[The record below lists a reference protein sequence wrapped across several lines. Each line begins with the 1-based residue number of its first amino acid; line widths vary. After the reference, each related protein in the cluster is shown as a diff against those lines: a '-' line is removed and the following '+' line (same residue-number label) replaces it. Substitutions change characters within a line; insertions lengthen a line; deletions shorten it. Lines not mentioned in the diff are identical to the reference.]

1 MIALPGRPRP
11 ASSHLP
17 PAGPAAETMA
27 VKLSV
32 IVPVYNERSLVRDLL
47 ARVLAV
53 EDPCLAELEVVVVD
67 DGSTDGTREV
77 LRQLATEEPRL
88 RYLEHTHN
96 QGKGAAV
103 RTGIAA
109 ATGDLTLFQD
119 ADLEYD
125 PRDYPRLIR
134 PFLEDGADV
143 VYGSRFL
150 AADRRR
156 VLHYRHARINRFL
169 TGMSNFFTD
178 LDLTDM
184 ETCYKVFRTELLKS
198 LPLRSNDFSLEPEIT
213 AKIAKR
219 GFRIFEVPISYLGR
233 THLEGKKIGWWDG
246 LKAVATMFRFWLVD
260 DAYAPDEYGS
270 HILTSLEKARRFNR
284 WMADEVRPHVGARVL
299 EIGAG
304 IGNITVWLLP
314 RDRWMA
320 SDINPNYIHYL
331 QNLTTAK
338 PYLEVAKVDVERSDE
353 FIALR
358 GRFDTVICLNVLE
371 HVGDPLQALR
381 NMRSALAPGGRL
393 VLYVPHGQR
402 LYSTLDEVLGHR
414 CRYDRAM
421 LEREL
426 AATGFELVHGRFF
439 NRAAVPGWWWNG
451 KVLRRRSFSR
461 LQLKLFDLA
470 VPLLRLVDR
479 FLPWNGLGLVAVAR
493 RVEQPA
499 P

>member
-1 MIALPGRPRP
+1 MTTLPHHS
-11 ASSHLP
+11 ASGSR
-17 PAGPAAETMA
+17 ASA

-32 IVPVYNERSLVRDLL
+32 IVPVYNERYLVRDLL

-53 EDPCLAELEVVVVD
+53 EDPCIAELEVVVVD
-67 DGSTDGTREV
+67 DGSIDGTREV
-77 LRQLATEEPRL
+77 LREVATREPRV
-88 RYLEHTHN
+88 RYIEHPHN
-96 QGKGAAV
+96 MGKGAAV

-125 PRDYPRLIR
+125 PNDYPRLIR
-134 PFLEDGADV
+134 PILEDGADV

-150 AADRRR
+150 TADRRR
-156 VLHYRHARINRFL
+156 VLRYRHSRINRLL
-169 TGMSNFFTD
+169 TWMSNLFTD

-184 ETCYKVFRTELLKS
+184 ETCYKLFRTELLKS
-198 LPLRSNDFSLEPEIT
+198 IPLRSNDFALEPEIT

-219 GFRIFEVPISYLGR
+219 GFRIFEVPISYIGR
-233 THLEGKKIGWWDG
+233 TQLEGKKIGWLDG
-246 LKAVATMFRFWLVD
+246 FKAVGTMLRFWLVD

-314 RDRWMA
+314 RDSWTA
-320 SDINPNYIHYL
+320 SDINPNYLHYL
-331 QNLTTAK
+331 RNLTAAK
-338 PYLEVAKVDVERSDE
+338 PYLAVERVDVEAAGDFE
-353 FIALR
+353 ALA

-371 HVGDPLQALR
+371 HVGDPLKALR
-381 NMRSALAPGGRL
+381 NMRSALAPGGTL
-393 VLYVPHGQR
+393 VLYVPHGQG
-402 LYSTLDEVLGHR
+402 LYSSLDEVLGHR

-426 AATGFELVHGRFF
+426 AATGFELVRTAFF

-451 KVLRRRSFSR
+451 KVLKRRSFSR
-461 LQLKLFDLA
+461 VQLKIFDLA
-470 VPLLRLVDR
+470 VPVLRRIDR
-479 FLPWNGLGLVAVAR
+479 LLPWR
-493 RVEQPA
+493 
-499 P
+499 